1 MLAPT
6 PVATADARPRVRLQA
21 DEAEAHAARLQV
33 LQKKAGRCLWLE
45 LEAAD

>member
-1 MLAPT
+1 
-6 PVATADARPRVRLQA
+6 VRLQA